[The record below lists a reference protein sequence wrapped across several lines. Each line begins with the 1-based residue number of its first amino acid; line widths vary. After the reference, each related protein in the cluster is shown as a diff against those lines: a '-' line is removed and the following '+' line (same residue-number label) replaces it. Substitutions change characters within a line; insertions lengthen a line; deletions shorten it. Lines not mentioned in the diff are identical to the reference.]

1 MHDHDPQDHD
11 DGPRRLGYGQV
22 MPIVGA
28 LQGLAKDGPTPEIRA
43 QANALAAVRVMFP
56 SPRHSP
62 ERQHDA
68 YVDVLRALL
77 RAPIDQWPVI
87 AHPLHTAV
95 AVLLDDA
102 GELSGDELDLYFP
115 AKKEEP

>member
-1 MHDHDPQDHD
+1 MNDHDHDSH
-11 DGPRRLGYGQV
+11 DGPRRLGYGQI

-28 LQGLAKDGPTPEIRA
+28 LQGLAKDGPTPEVRA

-56 SPRHSP
+56 SPRHPP

-68 YVDVLRALL
+68 YVEVLRALL
-77 RAPIDQWPVI
+77 RVPLAEWPTI
-87 AHPLHTAV
+87 AHPLHTAA

-102 GELSGDELDLYFP
+102 GELSEAELDLYFP
-115 AKKEEP
+115 AKD